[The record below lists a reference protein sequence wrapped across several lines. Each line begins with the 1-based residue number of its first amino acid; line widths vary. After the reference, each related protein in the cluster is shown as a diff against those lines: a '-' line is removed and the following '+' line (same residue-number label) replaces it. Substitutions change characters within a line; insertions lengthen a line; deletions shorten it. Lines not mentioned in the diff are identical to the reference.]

1 MEGNFIYLW
10 LFGHKEGHPNVHH
23 SMFPIPQFYQHG
35 PSRPTEWPC
44 VNNSLKTQTMRRQ
57 YICVHR
63 RSLCLLPV
71 SHLTSTNWQHHW
83 CFRVQNLTFC
93 MKRRL
98 ASVSGCPCLGS
109 HSLLVV
115 NTILVQN
122 LTLCMEGTSGECL
135 RVSLSWV
142 SLPSNCQHNPGT
154 KPDPLHGGNVWRV
167 SDWCPYHESHF
178 LLVPW

>member
-35 PSRPTEWPC
+35 PSRPTKWPC
-44 VNNSLKTQTMRRQ
+44 VNNSLKPPTMRRQ

-93 MKRRL
+93 MK
-98 ASVSGCPCLGS
+98 AG
-109 HSLLVV
+109 
-115 NTILVQN
+115 
-122 LTLCMEGTSGECL
+122 SGECL

-142 SLPSNCQHNPGT
+142 SLLCNCQQNPGT
-154 KPDPLHGGNVWRV
+154 EPDFLHGGNVWRV
-167 SDWCPYHESHF
+167 SLPGVSLPFSAMIINSNPEHGLLWKSSQRMLPISSRLCIEYDF
-178 LLVPW
+178 LF